1 MCDYS
6 LMGIPNRLA
15 TEGEELVA
23 YKFPTGTMGLASP
36 TDLRKCFEVKPTGRI
51 GFWGYV
57 REMLGT
63 PMKPIV
69 PAVCIPPGARL
80 IFENIP
86 DDLQRVFGVGPTASV
101 IFTQITANAN
111 RHRDAVRFDNGREV
125 LLQELAEGQRVLVLD
140 LSSAELRAPGMAES
154 RPFVI
159 R

>member
-15 TEGEELVA
+15 TEGEELVTF
-23 YKFPTGTMGLASP
+23 KFSTGTIGLASP
-36 TDLRKCFEVKPTGRI
+36 TDVRKCFEAKPTGRT

-57 REMLGT
+57 HEMFGT
-63 PMKPIV
+63 PIKLVV
-69 PAVCIPPGARL
+69 PAVCVPPGAHLR
-80 IFENIP
+80 FENIP
-86 DDLQRVFGVGPTASV
+86 DDLQQLFGVGRSAPV
-101 IFTQITANAN
+101 IFTQIAANAN

-140 LSSAELRAPGMAES
+140 LSFSDLRTPEVAEP
-154 RPFVI
+154 RPFVV